1 MGARE
6 WLLLLVLSILWGGS
20 FFFFKVLVAE
30 LPILTIVLARVL
42 LAGLLLNLVMLVR
55 RDAMP
60 TAPKLWGAFFVMGLL
75 NNVLP
80 FVLLV
85 WAETKVSSG
94 LASVLNATTPV
105 FSVLAGHFLTADEK
119 LSWSKGVGVFFGL
132 LGVLVLIGPSIVT
145 SAGADQFL
153 PQIACLVTALIYALA
168 GIYGRRF
175 KAMPSLTVAS
185 GQITA
190 STIMLLP
197 LALAVDRPWNLPNPS
212 LHAWEA
218 LTGLAVFSTAL
229 AYIIY
234 FRILA
239 SAGATN
245 VMLVT
250 LLVPVSAILLGVLFL
265 DESFTL
271 QALVGMLLIVAGLA
285 AIDGRL
291 PAAVRKVITAAPRA
305 RD

>member
-1 MGARE
+1 
-6 WLLLLVLSILWGGS
+6 
-20 FFFFKVLVAE
+20 
-30 LPILTIVLARVL
+30 
-42 LAGLLLNLVMLVR
+42 
-55 RDAMP
+55 
-60 TAPKLWGAFFVMGLL
+60 
-75 NNVLP
+75 
-80 FVLLV
+80 
-85 WAETKVSSG
+85 
-94 LASVLNATTPV
+94 
-105 FSVLAGHFLTADEK
+105 
-119 LSWSKGVGVFFGL
+119 
-132 LGVLVLIGPSIVT
+132 LIGPSILT
-145 SAGADQFL
+145 SAGADQVL

-197 LALAVDRPWNLPNPS
+197 LALAVDRPWSLPNPS
-212 LHAWEA
+212 AHAWAA
-218 LTGLAVFSTAL
+218 LMGLAVFSTAL

-250 LLVPVSAILLGVLFL
+250 LLVPVSAILLGVVFL
-265 DESFTL
+265 NESFTV
-271 QALVGMLLIVAGLA
+271 QALVGMILIAAGLA

-291 PAAVRKVITAAPRA
+291 PTAVRKVLTAVPRA
-305 RD
+305 QD

>member
-55 RDAMP
+55 GDAMP

-75 NNVLP
+75 NNILP

-132 LGVLVLIGPSIVT
+132 LGVLVLIGPSILT
-145 SAGADQFL
+145 SAGAEVL

-197 LALAVDRPWNLPNPS
+197 LALAVDRPWSLPNPS
-212 LHAWEA
+212 AHAWAA
-218 LTGLAVFSTAL
+218 LMGLAVFSTAL

-250 LLVPVSAILLGVLFL
+250 LLVPVSAILLGVVFL
-265 DESFTL
+265 DESFTV
-271 QALVGMLLIVAGLA
+271 QALVGMILIAAGLA

-291 PAAVRKVITAAPRA
+291 PTAVRKVLTAVPRA